1 MRKFEYA
8 KDNPYGDFGLP
19 RRSTKNAAGY
29 YFIAPYDFTVKP
41 NETVLVK
48 TFVKC
53 KMPPDFYLKIYAR
66 SSWGV
71 KRHME
76 MRYSGIIDADYYGN
90 PTDDGNI
97 TLAIHNFGDTAQHVS
112 KGEKICQGIFMKY
125 YRTEDDDADG
135 TRVGAFGSTGK

>member
-29 YFIAPYDFTVKP
+29 DFIAPYDFTVKP

-53 KMPPDFYLKIYAR
+53 KMPPDFYMTA
-66 SSWGV
+66 
-71 KRHME
+71 
-76 MRYSGIIDADYYGN
+76 SGMCTSFQSVYCPKGN
-90 PTDDGNI
+90 R
-97 TLAIHNFGDTAQHVS
+97 
-112 KGEKICQGIFMKY
+112 E
-125 YRTEDDDADG
+125 
-135 TRVGAFGSTGK
+135 GSVWSM

>member
-29 YFIAPYDFTVKP
+29 DFIAPYDFTVKP

-66 SSWGV
+66 SSW
-71 KRHME
+71 E
-76 MRYSGIIDADYYGN
+76 
-90 PTDDGNI
+90 
-97 TLAIHNFGDTAQHVS
+97 
-112 KGEKICQGIFMKY
+112 
-125 YRTEDDDADG
+125 
-135 TRVGAFGSTGK
+135 

>member
-29 YFIAPYDFTVKP
+29 DFIAPYDFTVKP

-66 SSWGV
+66 SS
-71 KRHME
+71 
-76 MRYSGIIDADYYGN
+76 
-90 PTDDGNI
+90 
-97 TLAIHNFGDTAQHVS
+97 
-112 KGEKICQGIFMKY
+112 QGIFMKY